1 MPWGMVNV
9 EQRRVE
15 FVVRAAKG
23 KETMTAL
30 CGEFGICRATGYKW
44 LQRWREGPLEAF
56 REQSRRPKRSPRQTP
71 AWKEELVV
79 ELRKRCPDW
88 GAGKLAYE
96 LEQEQG
102 IELPRITVHRI
113 LKRRGLVR
121 ERDSHA
127 AATKRFE
134 RSAPNELWRM
144 DFKGMPA
151 PWTNRRMPLSI
162 VDDHSRYVVALE
174 WQRGMKTEAVRETV
188 RAVFERAGVPR
199 QMLLDHGTPWWNMQ
213 SGIGLT
219 QFSVWL
225 MKQGIQLLF
234 SGYRHPQTQG
244 KVERFHGSLERA
256 MRLRGRPEESEWQH
270 WLDAYRRE
278 FNEQRPHEALGMKP
292 PARHW
297 QRSERV
303 YQPEPKP
310 WDYPAGVEVRRLDSK
325 GQLQLAGGRWVVAGA
340 LAGERVGL
348 QQVDAVTLVFYRA
361 TLIRLLDRRSGQAA
375 MAASPER
382 FRWHCQPE
390 SNHPPVY
397 DVMKQECLP
406 RDET

>member
-1 MPWGMVNV
+1 M
-9 EQRRVE
+9 
-15 FVVRAAKG
+15 
-23 KETMTAL
+23 
-30 CGEFGICRATGYKW
+30 
-44 LQRWREGPLEAF
+44 
-56 REQSRRPKRSPRQTP
+56 
-71 AWKEELVV
+71 
-79 ELRKRCPDW
+79 RKRCPDW

-102 IELPRITVHRI
+102 IEVPRITVHRI

-134 RSAPNELWRM
+134 RSAPNELWQM

-174 WQRGMKTEAVRETV
+174 CKQDMKTEAVREMVT
-188 RAVFERAGVPR
+188 AVFERAGVPR
-199 QMLLDHGTPWWNMQ
+199 QMLLDHGAPWWNMQ

-219 QFSVWL
+219 QFSAWL
-225 MKQGIQLLF
+225 MKQGIQLLC

-244 KVERFHGSLERA
+244 KVERFPGSLERA
-256 MRLRGRPEESEWQH
+256 MRLRGMPEQSEWQPG
-270 WLDAYRRE
+270 WTSIVGSSTSSGR
-278 FNEQRPHEALGMKP
+278 HEALGMKP

-297 QRSERV
+297 QRSRRV
-303 YQPEPKP
+303 RQPEPQP

-348 QQVDAVTLVFYRA
+348 QQVDAVTLV
-361 TLIRLLDRRSGQAA
+361 RLLDRRSGKAA
-375 MAASPER
+375 MAALPEH
-382 FRWHCQPE
+382 FRWHSQPE

-397 DVMKQECLP
+397 DVMKQEYLP